1 MPKVIVLFFG
11 AESPAVTLAEA
22 AADGA
27 KGIRF
32 SEVAVRSG
40 GSHQATT
47 TRPHA
52 RLESAAQIREV
63 DGVILACPAAGDIPS
78 ELSAL
83 LDELE
88 RSSAGALTNTV
99 FGIVGGE
106 NTTLAARVL
115 RLGGILVA
123 EPTGVDDPQIRAKR
137 LGARLATVVG
147 WVRHALN
154 HEHGHQHHEHAGSA
168 DPDGHHH

>member
-22 AADGA
+22 AAQGA
-27 KGIRF
+27 KEIRF

-40 GSHQATT
+40 GPHEATT
-47 TRPHA
+47 ARPHA
-52 RLESAAQIREV
+52 RLESPAEIRDA

-78 ELSAL
+78 ELGAL
-83 LDELE
+83 LDDLD
-88 RSSAGALTNTV
+88 RSPMGPLTNTV

-115 RLGGILVA
+115 RLGGIVVS
-123 EPTGVDDPQIRAKR
+123 EPTGIADPHVRARR
-137 LGARLATVVG
+137 LGARVATVVG
-147 WVRHALN
+147 WVRHALS
-154 HEHGHQHHEHAGSA
+154 HEHGHQHHEHAGRTES
-168 DPDGHHH
+168 DRHHH

>member
-27 KGIRF
+27 KEVRF

-40 GSHQATT
+40 GPHEATT
-47 TRPHA
+47 ARRHA
-52 RLESAAQIREV
+52 RLESAAHIRDF
-63 DGVILACPAAGDIPS
+63 DGVILACPAVGDIPS
-78 ELSAL
+78 ELETL

-88 RSSAGALTNTV
+88 RSAAGALTNTV
-99 FGIVGGE
+99 FGVVGGE

-115 RLGGILVA
+115 RVGGILVS
-123 EPTGVDDPQIRAKR
+123 EPTSVADPQLRAKR
-137 LGARLATVVG
+137 LGARVATVVG
-147 WVRHALN
+147 WVRHALS
-154 HEHGHQHHEHAGSA
+154 HEHGHQHHEHVGRAET
-168 DPDGHHH
+168 DRHQH